1 MKLKSRTNN
10 SEPEDAREAF
20 HKSEKQHARQAIIN
34 KWLSRLF
41 VLIAIAI
48 IAFALYAYFIDK
60 PGAINGQFTSHP

>member
-34 KWLSRLF
+34 KLF
-41 VLIAIAI
+41 
-48 IAFALYAYFIDK
+48 YR
-60 PGAINGQFTSHP
+60 